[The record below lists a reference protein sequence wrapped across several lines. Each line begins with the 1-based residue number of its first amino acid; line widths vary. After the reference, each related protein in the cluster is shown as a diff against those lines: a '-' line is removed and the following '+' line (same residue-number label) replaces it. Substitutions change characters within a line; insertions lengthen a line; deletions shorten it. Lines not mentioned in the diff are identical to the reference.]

1 MLTQMPS
8 SYHASEDIHEQTNI
22 DEVSFESNIS
32 DIANPDVIAS
42 GDLKGLKSVDPGT
55 HPLKRLRGLTD
66 TFDGNR
72 EVR

>member
-22 DEVSFESNIS
+22 DKVSLESNIS
-32 DIANPDVIAS
+32 DIANPDLIAS

-55 HPLKRLRGLTD
+55 HPPEATSW
-66 TFDGNR
+66 FDR
-72 EVR
+72 YV